1 MAIISTQP
9 YYFEKPNDNIA
20 LTATAP
26 ADMTNNGNPEEYVT
40 LSFKLM
46 DWSHMDFKRTLNTST
61 SIITIKDIIKHHH
74 GSISSIVICKHSFE
88 EKNELRHAYAT
99 LKDYGIRGSP
109 DIGNAPCVVLYYNF
123 KTVETQIDPI
133 LMC

>member
-1 MAIISTQP
+1 MT
-9 YYFEKPNDNIA
+9 DN
-20 LTATAP
+20 
-26 ADMTNNGNPEEYVT
+26 NNPEEYVT

-46 DWSHMDFKRTLNTST
+46 DWSHMDFKRTLPTST
-61 SIITIKDIIKHHH
+61 SITTIKDIIKHHH

-88 EKNELRHAYAT
+88 EKNELRNANAT
-99 LKDYGIRGSP
+99 LKDYGISDGPS
-109 DIGNAPCVVLYYNF
+109 VVLYYNF

>member
-1 MAIISTQP
+1 MT
-9 YYFEKPNDNIA
+9 DN
-20 LTATAP
+20 
-26 ADMTNNGNPEEYVT
+26 NNPEEYVT

-46 DWSHMDFKRTLNTST
+46 DWSHMDFKRTLKTST

-88 EKNELRHAYAT
+88 EKNELRNANAT
-99 LKDYGIRGSP
+99 LKDYCIRGNS
-109 DIGNAPCVVLYYNF
+109 DSSNAPCVVLYYNF
-123 KTVETQIDPI
+123 KTVESQIDPI